1 MQRTLKLIPML
12 ANEDIKVV
20 GKRGTFSV
28 HQLKNA
34 NFHITRV
41 ELPKE
46 LTKTLT
52 EEPTKVGVAFPGKEK
67 PVSVRDTSASCTM
80 LGFSIVGIRAN

>member
-1 MQRTLKLIPML
+1 MQ
-12 ANEDIKVV
+12 
-20 GKRGTFSV
+20 
-28 HQLKNA
+28 

-52 EEPTKVGVAFPGKEK
+52 EEPTKVGVAFPAIEK
-67 PVSVRDTSASCTM
+67 PVNARQYCGQSGEERGSP
-80 LGFSIVGIRAN
+80 IIK

>member
-1 MQRTLKLIPML
+1 MQ
-12 ANEDIKVV
+12 
-20 GKRGTFSV
+20 
-28 HQLKNA
+28 

-52 EEPTKVGVAFPGKEK
+52 EEPTKVGVAFPAIEK
-67 PVSVRDTSASCTM
+67 PVSVFPCSASQ
-80 LGFSIVGIRAN
+80 LWE

>member
-1 MQRTLKLIPML
+1 MQ
-12 ANEDIKVV
+12 
-20 GKRGTFSV
+20 
-28 HQLKNA
+28 

-46 LTKTLT
+46 LTKTFT

-67 PVSVRDTSASCTM
+67 PVSVVLCSASQ
-80 LGFSIVGIRAN
+80 LWE